1 MTVMVLYT
9 EGLQV
14 LPKAHCCNEV
24 PYGLELIECTVADSP
39 GLEGNSTAGTPVPLE
54 LRPGRLESAE
64 NLTLNPQSRR
74 MS

>member
-1 MTVMVLYT
+1 MVVYT

-14 LPKAHCCNEV
+14 LPKPQRCNEV

-39 GLEGNSTAGTPVPLE
+39 GLEGNSVAGTLVPPQ
-54 LRPGRLESAE
+54 LRPGRLESSE
-64 NLTLNPQSRR
+64 NLTLNPQSKS